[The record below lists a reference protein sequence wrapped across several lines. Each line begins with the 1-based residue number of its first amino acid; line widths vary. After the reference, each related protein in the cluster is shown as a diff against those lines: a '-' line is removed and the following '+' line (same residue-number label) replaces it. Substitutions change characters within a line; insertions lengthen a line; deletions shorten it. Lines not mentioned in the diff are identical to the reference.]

1 MSEAQILASSI
12 DSAISFLFLTL
23 TLFLKEVRV
32 NNLFCRLL
40 EVTGGY
46 LCSNRRIVMT
56 AHTTLAETE
65 QPMHISSAV
74 AMLMSCLLK
83 PEVQVDGL
91 PCW

>member
-1 MSEAQILASSI
+1 
-12 DSAISFLFLTL
+12 
-23 TLFLKEVRV
+23 
-32 NNLFCRLL
+32 
-40 EVTGGY
+40 
-46 LCSNRRIVMT
+46 MT